1 MRVQDAFCYAKEKY
15 EEIGVDVEKALDM
28 LDKIPVSVH
37 CWQLDDVSGF
47 EKCGQLSG
55 GIAATGNYP
64 GKARDFSELKM
75 DLKKA
80 LSYIPGKNK
89 VNVHAIYQSDFI
101 SERNAIGPKNYA
113 GWVEFAKEEKVG
125 LDFNP
130 TYFSHPKSDDG
141 YTLSHKDEGIRQ
153 FWVEHGKKC
162 REVAEY
168 FGKSTGEVC
177 VNNVWIP
184 DGEKEVPVDGFLPRI
199 RLKNSL
205 DEIFKE
211 DLGSHHI
218 NAVESKLFGIGSEAY
233 VVGNHEFYM
242 GYCME
247 NKDIA
252 LTLDTGHFHP
262 TEQVSAKITSLLVYL
277 DKILLHVSRPIRWDS
292 DHVVSF
298 DDETRNVFREIAKL
312 DAFDKVMIAT
322 DYFDASI
329 NRVLALAIGARNTKK
344 ALLKALLLPVERLKE
359 LENENDK
366 TLRLLFLEE
375 LKTYPLGAVWEY
387 YCYKNNCPIGQSLI
401 DDAKSYENEVLAKRV

>member
-262 TEQVSAKITSLLVYL
+262 T
-277 DKILLHVSRPIRWDS
+277 
-292 DHVVSF
+292 
-298 DDETRNVFREIAKL
+298 
-312 DAFDKVMIAT
+312 
-322 DYFDASI
+322 
-329 NRVLALAIGARNTKK
+329 
-344 ALLKALLLPVERLKE
+344 
-359 LENENDK
+359 
-366 TLRLLFLEE
+366 
-375 LKTYPLGAVWEY
+375 
-387 YCYKNNCPIGQSLI
+387 
-401 DDAKSYENEVLAKRV
+401 